1 MTPAAQTRTT
11 VLIPTPSG
19 DTIEAWVYLPEG
31 EGPHPAVVMAHGMA
45 GVKAGGLIPFA
56 VRFQQEGFAA
66 ILFDY
71 RQWGGS
77 GGSPRDELSVTRQRA
92 DYEAVIGWVVARPE
106 YDAGRIFAWGTSFGG
121 MHIVELAIRDARLAG
136 AIAQA
141 PLTDGLVGAAMVPLR
156 QSLRLMGL
164 ALVDRLGSFV
174 GRPPIYIAAS
184 ADPGQ
189 VAAVATPDA
198 VAGLDLI
205 RPTEPAEWE
214 NRIAARSLLA
224 VGLHRPAR
232 RAASVRC
239 PLLLVVA
246 ERDTMAPTSASLRV
260 ANRAPG
266 AELFRSQG
274 GHYDVYPGGVAHAAV
289 LDREVEFLHKQAG

>member
-1 MTPAAQTRTT
+1 MRSIGKIRTT

-19 DTIEAWVYLPEG
+19 DEIEAWVYSPAG

-66 ILFDY
+66 IVFDY

-77 GGSPRDELSVTRQRA
+77 GGSPRDELSITRQFA
-92 DYEAVIGWVVARPE
+92 DYGTVIGWVAARPE
-106 YDAGRIFAWGTSFGG
+106 YDAIFAWGTSFGG

-141 PLTDGLVGAAMVPLR
+141 PLTDGLAGAAMVPLR
-156 QSLRLMGL
+156 QSIRLMGL
-164 ALVDRLGSFV
+164 ALLDRVGSFI
-174 GRPPIYIAAS
+174 GRPPRYIAAS
-184 ADPGQ
+184 AEPGQ
-189 VAAVATPDA
+189 IAAVATPDA
-198 VAGLDLI
+198 IAGLDLI
-205 RPTEPAEWE
+205 RPTEPSNWQ

-224 VGLHRPAR
+224 IGLHRPVR
-232 RAASVRC
+232 RAAGVKC

-246 ERDTMAPTSASLRV
+246 EHDTMAPTSASLRV
-260 ANRAPG
+260 AEQAPG
-266 AELFRSQG
+266 AELFRSRG
-274 GHYDVYPGGVAHAAV
+274 GHYDVYPGGLAHEAV
-289 LDREVEFLHKQAG
+289 LDREVEFLHNHTH